1 MSLIQECANLQKQT
15 NENQISMNIQALDKD
30 LLSLFEKRVALS
42 QMGYDHR
49 DYDDVEEALHDL
61 EDDFNE
67 KYGTFLE
74 GILSDIH
81 KEYCPESDVLLPT
94 AYLAKSFKETADG
107 GIEVGKDAG
116 VLVELEADPAATAK
130 LILLPTPTRIVLQV
144 GKKKNIVWEAEEVDF

>member
-1 MSLIQECANLQKQT
+1 MQKQT

-67 KYGTFLE
+67 NYGTYLE
-74 GILSDIH
+74 GILSVVH

-116 VLVELEADPAATAK
+116 VLVELETDPDATAK

-144 GKKKNIVWEAEEVDF
+144 GKKKNVVWEAEEANS